1 MKLNVRRTVL
11 IGFAFFSICAFWQM
25 YNSVIPLMLTNTFH
39 LDETFSGMIMAADN
53 VLALFLLPFFGSL
66 SDRCHSRLGRRMPF
80 ILVGTALAVVGMIF
94 LPIIN
99 NAYYADGSGALLA
112 AFIGVLLFVLVSMG
126 TYRSPAVA
134 LMPDCTPK
142 PLRSPANAI
151 INLMGAVGGI
161 IAGLGGGNIVLVAI
175 GVALKC
181 LGSSPACYLILAMIA
196 DVIDHIEYRT
206 GIRTDGLTMS
216 IYSSLMVAATPICN
230 SIFSAMLNGS
240 GYNQA
245 ADVALGTAA
254 QTASVQTAISVSY
267 IWVETVCYIIGAVI
281 LILFWTVEK
290 NLPEEQKAIKERS
303 KK

>member
-1 MKLNVRRTVL
+1 
-11 IGFAFFSICAFWQM
+11 
-25 YNSVIPLMLTNTFH
+25 
-39 LDETFSGMIMAADN
+39 
-53 VLALFLLPFFGSL
+53 
-66 SDRCHSRLGRRMPF
+66 
-80 ILVGTALAVVGMIF
+80 
-94 LPIIN
+94 
-99 NAYYADGSGALLA
+99 
-112 AFIGVLLFVLVSMG
+112 
-126 TYRSPAVA
+126 
-134 LMPDCTPK
+134 
-142 PLRSPANAI
+142 
-151 INLMGAVGGI
+151 
-161 IAGLGGGNIVLVAI
+161 
-175 GVALKC
+175 
-181 LGSSPACYLILAMIA
+181 
-196 DVIDHIEYRT
+196 
-206 GIRTDGLTMS
+206 MS